1 MADIILSN
9 ICKRFGEKTLFEKFS
24 LKIERGEF
32 LSIMGESGAGKTTLL
47 NMMGL
52 LDRPDSGTVV
62 LCGQKNPAFS
72 SRTAVILR
80 RRHISYLFQNYGLI
94 DTEIVE
100 NNMRIATHFKS
111 ISKKKERRL
120 IADALEQVGLQG
132 YEKRKVYTLSGGEQ
146 QRVALAK
153 VIAKSPQIIFADE
166 PTGSLD
172 ECNRD
177 YVLEILQE
185 LNYQGK
191 TIVVV
196 THDPHVNECAQ
207 RHIMLKAIQKSKEA
221 EAYTRAMNTI
231 RFSSE
236 QKAHIIKCVADE
248 KEQSNKS

>member
-9 ICKRFGEKTLFEKFS
+9 ICKRFGEKTLFENFS

-62 LCGQKNPAFS
+62 LCGQENPAFS
-72 SRTAVILR
+72 SRTAVNLR

-94 DTEIVE
+94 DTETVE

-172 ECNRD
+172 ECNR
-177 YVLEILQE
+177 EIM
-185 LNYQGK
+185 
-191 TIVVV
+191 
-196 THDPHVNECAQ
+196 CW
-207 RHIMLKAIQKSKEA
+207 RFCKS
-221 EAYTRAMNTI
+221 
-231 RFSSE
+231 
-236 QKAHIIKCVADE
+236 
-248 KEQSNKS
+248 

>member
-9 ICKRFGEKTLFEKFS
+9 ICKRFGEKTLFENFS

-72 SRTAVILR
+72 SRTAVNLR

-94 DTEIVE
+94 DTETVE

-172 ECNRD
+172 ELCAGDFARA
-177 YVLEILQE
+177 E
-185 LNYQGK
+185 LSRKNDCCCHSRSPCKRVCPASHYAKGNSEKQRSRSIYTGDEYHSIFIGAK
-191 TIVVV
+191 S
-196 THDPHVNECAQ
+196 TH
-207 RHIMLKAIQKSKEA
+207 
-221 EAYTRAMNTI
+221 Y
-231 RFSSE
+231 
-236 QKAHIIKCVADE
+236 
-248 KEQSNKS
+248 

>member
-9 ICKRFGEKTLFEKFS
+9 ISKRFGDKILFENFS
-24 LKIERGEF
+24 LKIEQGEF
-32 LSIMGESGAGKTTLL
+32 ISVMGESGAGKTTLL

-52 LDRPDSGTVV
+52 LDRPDSGTIV
-62 LCGQKNPAFS
+62 LCGQKNPKFS
-72 SRTAVILR
+72 SRTAINLR

-94 DTEIVE
+94 DTETVE
-100 NNMRIATHFKS
+100 SNMRIATHFKS
-111 ISKKKERRL
+111 VSKKKERCL
-120 IADALEQVGLQG
+120 IADALAQVGLHG
-132 YEKRKVYTLSGGEQ
+132 YEGRKVYTLSGGEQ

-172 ECNRD
+172 ERNRD

-207 RHIMLKAIQKSKEA
+207 RHIMLKANHTLHDLKNRECTMLNSIS
-221 EAYTRAMNTI
+221 
-231 RFSSE
+231 
-236 QKAHIIKCVADE
+236 
-248 KEQSNKS
+248 

>member
-1 MADIILSN
+1 MSI
-9 ICKRFGEKTLFEKFS
+9 
-24 LKIERGEF
+24 KIYVKYVKNNRDF
-32 LSIMGESGAGKTTLL
+32 YTTKMNL
-47 NMMGL
+47 
-52 LDRPDSGTVV
+52 
-62 LCGQKNPAFS
+62 
-72 SRTAVILR
+72 
-80 RRHISYLFQNYGLI
+80 
-94 DTEIVE
+94 
-100 NNMRIATHFKS
+100 
-111 ISKKKERRL
+111 
-120 IADALEQVGLQG
+120 
-132 YEKRKVYTLSGGEQ
+132 
-146 QRVALAK
+146 
-153 VIAKSPQIIFADE
+153 